1 MQIRQMSLKELYEAY
16 DVLKQLRSELSY
28 KEFEDLVYE
37 MRHIEYKMFG
47 LFHRGELYTFAGA
60 AVLTNLSYKRHLFV
74 FDFVT
79 DEKQRFLGYGK
90 MMLDF
95 LEDYAK
101 TAMCQRVVLSSDLEH
116 EDAHAFC
123 HKSSFVKCGYT
134 FVKSL

>member
-1 MQIRQMSLKELYEAY
+1 MQIREMSLKELYEAY
-16 DVLKQLRSELSY
+16 EVLKQLRIELSY
-28 KEFEDLVYE
+28 TEFEDLIYE

-79 DEKQRFLGYGK
+79 DEKQRFMGYGK
-90 MMLDF
+90 LMLDF

-101 TAMCQRVVLSSDLEH
+101 TAMCQKVVLSSGFEQ
-116 EDAHAFC
+116 EDAHAFY
-123 HKSSFVKCGYT
+123 HKNSFVKCDYT